1 MQFHDNFLEK
11 WGQIIDQVEKD
22 HVPSECIKKII
33 FKLEGKRQ
41 RTINFRTLKNQNFNI
56 EEINSVV
63 ERFIQDN
70 DAKILNMEFVLDIEA
85 VANLLQPET
94 DHLLKNL

>member
-1 MQFHDNFLEK
+1 M
-11 WGQIIDQVEKD
+11 
-22 HVPSECIKKII
+22 
-33 FKLEGKRQ
+33 
-41 RTINFRTLKNQNFNI
+41 
-56 EEINSVV
+56 